1 MIRAQSTALTSKTQ
15 ASGVRTLSGLS
26 LGEALA
32 YLERAHG
39 DEIQAAYA
47 LAVDRNALDGSHAD
61 PDHAE
66 VHHALF
72 MLRRARGLSAPS
84 FDQLR
89 CQLRQRA
96 A

>member
-1 MIRAQSTALTSKTQ
+1 MIRANASAKEPI
-15 ASGVRTLSGLS
+15 SGVHSIHGLS
-26 LGEALA
+26 LNEALS

-47 LAVDRNALDGSHAD
+47 LAVDRNALDGSVSD
-61 PDHAE
+61 PDDAE
-66 VHHALF
+66 VHHSLF
-72 MLRRARGLSAPS
+72 LLRRARGLAAPS

-89 CQLRQRA
+89 LQLRSRA